1 MVLPTADLGPSEELP
16 SRYDWLTPERLA
28 HLRAVLLAL
37 TLFFGL
43 VVWIFHTLGPA
54 TARGPNFIF
63 KLRGVGVLT
72 WVYALVQMVDMRFYN
87 SRFAQRRRAQLRIPE
102 SLNGWLLGQMLAW
115 FGIVYYGLT
124 EDLRWYVAG
133 LVILALSFWA
143 FPVPSGKPKV
153 PDHSEPAAPRI

>member
-1 MVLPTADLGPSEELP
+1 MVPPMAGLGASDEV
-16 SRYDWLTPERLA
+16 SNRHDWLTPERLA
-28 HLRAVLLAL
+28 YLRGVLLGL

-54 TARGPNFIF
+54 TVRAPNFIF

-72 WVYALVQMVDMRFYN
+72 WLYALVQMVDMRFYN
-87 SRFAQRRRAQLRIPE
+87 SRFARRRRAQLRIPE

-133 LVILALSFWA
+133 LAIFALSFWA
-143 FPVPSGKPKV
+143 FPVREEKGTPNTN
-153 PDHSEPAAPRI
+153 

>member
-1 MVLPTADLGPSEELP
+1 MVPPMAGIGPSTEV
-16 SRYDWLTPERLA
+16 SNRYDWLTPERLA
-28 HLRAVLLAL
+28 QLRSVLLGL

-54 TARGPNFIF
+54 TVRAPNFIF

-72 WVYALVQMVDMRFYN
+72 WIYALVQMVDMRFYN
-87 SRFAQRRRAQLRIPE
+87 SHFAKKRRAQLRIPE
-102 SLNGWLLGQMLAW
+102 SLSGWLLGQMLAW
-115 FGIVYYGLT
+115 FGILYFGLT

-143 FPVPSGKPKV
+143 FPVREEKSTTGGL
-153 PDHSEPAAPRI
+153 S

>member
-1 MVLPTADLGPSEELP
+1 MVPPIAGFGPSQEVP
-16 SRYDWLTPERLA
+16 SRYHWLTPDRLA
-28 HLRAVLLAL
+28 HLRAVLLGL

-43 VVWIFHTLGPA
+43 VVWVFHTLGPA
-54 TARGPNFIF
+54 TVRAPNFIF

-72 WVYALVQMVDMRFYN
+72 WVYALVQMADMRFYN
-87 SRFAQRRRAQLRIPE
+87 SKFAQRRRAQLRIPE

-124 EDLRWYVAG
+124 EDLRWYIAG

-143 FPVPSGKPKV
+143 FPVRG
-153 PDHSEPAAPRI
+153 DAGADEGAR

>member
-1 MVLPTADLGPSEELP
+1 MVPPIASLGPSEEMS
-16 SRYDWLTPERLA
+16 SRYGWLTSERLA
-28 HLRAVLLAL
+28 HLRSVLLGL

-54 TARGPNFIF
+54 TVRAPNFIF

-72 WVYALVQMVDMRFYN
+72 WLYALVQMVDMRFYN

-115 FGIVYYGLT
+115 FGILYFGLT

-143 FPVPSGKPKV
+143 FPVREQRGTSGSV
-153 PDHSEPAAPRI
+153 S

>member
-1 MVLPTADLGPSEELP
+1 MVPPIAGLGPSEEV
-16 SRYDWLTPERLA
+16 SNRYHWLTPDRLA
-28 HLRAVLLAL
+28 HVRGVLLGL

-54 TARGPNFIF
+54 TVRAPDFIF
-63 KLRGVGVLT
+63 KLRGGGVLT
-72 WVYALVQMVDMRFYN
+72 WVYALVQMVDLRFYN
-87 SRFAQRRRAQLRIPE
+87 SKFAQRRRAQLRIPE

-124 EDLRWYVAG
+124 EDLRWYIAG

-143 FPVPSGKPKV
+143 FPVR
-153 PDHSEPAAPRI
+153 DAARPGAGAG

>member
-1 MVLPTADLGPSEELP
+1 MVPPIVGLGPSNDIS

-28 HLRAVLLAL
+28 HLRSVLLGL

-43 VVWIFHTLGPA
+43 IVFVFHTLGPA
-54 TARGPNFIF
+54 TVRDPHFIF

-72 WVYALVQMVDMRFYN
+72 WLYALVQMVDMRFYN

-102 SLNGWLLGQMLAW
+102 SLSGWLLGQMLAW
-115 FGIVYYGLT
+115 FGILYYGLT

-133 LVILALSFWA
+133 LVILAVSFWA
-143 FPVPSGKPKV
+143 FPVREEKGASRGI
-153 PDHSEPAAPRI
+153 S

>member
-1 MVLPTADLGPSEELP
+1 MVPPIAGLGPSDEV
-16 SRYDWLTPERLA
+16 SNRYDWLTPERLA
-28 HLRAVLLAL
+28 HLRAVLLGL

-54 TARGPNFIF
+54 TVRAPNFIF

-72 WVYALVQMVDMRFYN
+72 WVYALVQMADMRFYN

-115 FGIVYYGLT
+115 FGILYYGLT
-124 EDLRWYVAG
+124 EDLRWYIAG
-133 LVILALSFWA
+133 LVILALSFWV
-143 FPVPSGKPKV
+143 FPVRDQKGTTGDIS
-153 PDHSEPAAPRI
+153 

>member
-1 MVLPTADLGPSEELP
+1 MVPPIAGFGPSEIE
-16 SRYDWLTPERLA
+16 SRYHWLTPERLA
-28 HLRAVLLAL
+28 RLRGVLLGL

-54 TARGPNFIF
+54 TVRAPNFIF

-72 WVYALVQMVDMRFYN
+72 WVYALVQMVDMRYYN

-115 FGIVYYGLT
+115 FGILYYGLT
-124 EDLRWYVAG
+124 EDLRWYLAG
-133 LVILALSFWA
+133 LAILALSFWA
-143 FPVPSGKPKV
+143 FPVRGDEAPSPK
-153 PDHSEPAAPRI
+153 AQ